1 MPNYRQCAGI
11 ILFNRNKQVLLCARN
26 DKRGYCWQFPQG
38 GIDEGESPAV
48 AALRELN
55 EETSV
60 TSAEV
65 VHSLPEGLC
74 YNFPY
79 TVRRKLLHR
88 GIVSNGQN
96 VYWNLLYFYGND
108 SEINLNTA
116 EPEFKSWRWANI
128 DEAVAE
134 IVAFKRAVYK
144 KAVQQLKPIM
154 ENYQP
159 D

>member
-1 MPNYRQCAGI
+1 MLNYRQCAGI
-11 ILFNRNKQVLLCARN
+11 ILFNRSKQVLLCARN
-26 DKRGYCWQFPQG
+26 DKKSNCWQFPQG
-38 GIDEGESPAV
+38 GINEGESPAA

-60 TSAEV
+60 TSAKV
-65 VHSLPEGLC
+65 VYSLPEGLC
-74 YNFPY
+74 YNFPDA
-79 TVRRKLLHR
+79 VRRKLLSR

-96 VYWNLLYFYGND
+96 MYWNLLYFYGDD

-128 DEAVAE
+128 DEAVTE
-134 IVAFKRAVYK
+134 IVAFKRGVYK
-144 KAVQQLKPIM
+144 KAVQKLKPIM

-159 D
+159 E

>member
-38 GIDEGESPAV
+38 GIDEGESPAA

-60 TSAEV
+60 TSA
-65 VHSLPEGLC
+65 
-74 YNFPY
+74 
-79 TVRRKLLHR
+79 
-88 GIVSNGQN
+88 VSNGQN

>member
-1 MPNYRQCAGI
+1 MTKEVIAGNFRKAE
-11 ILFNRNKQVLLCARN
+11 LM
-26 DKRGYCWQFPQG
+26 
-38 GIDEGESPAV
+38 
-48 AALRELN
+48 REN
-55 EETSV
+55 
-60 TSAEV
+60 
-65 VHSLPEGLC
+65 LPPSR
-74 YNFPY
+74 PY